1 VTGFPRALARR
12 YARALLEVAER
23 SGENA
28 TLALRDELRA
38 FWPLVS
44 GHAGLVRALV
54 LPGLRPELRRRL
66 VAAVAERAGG
76 SILLR
81 RLLDVLA
88 SRDRVALLPDVVETY
103 AQLANAARGIV
114 SAEAVS
120 AVPLAAEETRA
131 LAAALGGAVE
141 LVTRVDPELVGGVL
155 VRTGGKTY
163 DGTVRTRL
171 DALRRRLAATGPGSS
186 ARAS

>member
-1 VTGFPRALARR
+1 M
-12 YARALLEVAER
+12 
-23 SGENA
+23 
-28 TLALRDELRA
+28 
-38 FWPLVS
+38 
-44 GHAGLVRALV
+44 
-54 LPGLRPELRRRL
+54 
-66 VAAVAERAGG
+66 
-76 SILLR
+76 
-81 RLLDVLA
+81 
-88 SRDRVALLPDVVETY
+88 ALLPDVVETY

>member
-1 VTGFPRALARR
+1 VSGPSRALARR
-12 YARALLEVAER
+12 YARVLLEVAER
-23 SGENA
+23 AGDGA

-44 GHAGLVRALV
+44 GHAGLRRALV
-54 LPGLRPELRRRL
+54 LPGLRPETRRQL
-66 VAAVAERAGG
+66 LAAVAERAGA
-76 SILLR
+76 STLLR

-88 SRDRVALLPDVVETY
+88 SRDRVTLLPDVVETY
-103 AQLANAARGIV
+103 AELANAARGIV

-120 AVPLAAEETRA
+120 AVPLPAAQARA
-131 LAAALGGAVE
+131 LSAAIGGAVE
-141 LVTRVDPELVGGVL
+141 LVTGVDPELVGGVL

-171 DALRRRLAATGPGSS
+171 NALRRRLAATAPGSS